1 MRSARNRAFAALAAC
16 LLASGCADYM
26 ANRDTVTLGVGNAME
41 ANVGIHTIDP
51 FPREAWETDIDGDG
65 KIVARA
71 QRIYLRGGVPVAGAP
86 AGPAGAGAGGAADFG
101 REQRQDE
108 RAAARGWAKAGCGV
122 DQR

>member
-1 MRSARNRAFAALAAC
+1 MRSARNRAVAALAAC

-65 KIVARA
+65 KVVARA
-71 QRIYLRGGVPVAGAP
+71 QRIYLRGAAPVAAP
-86 AGPAGAGAGGAADFG
+86 PAASTTGTGAGVTAN
-101 REQRQDE
+101 
-108 RAAARGWAKAGCGV
+108 
-122 DQR
+122 